1 MQKWFLI
8 IPILILFSYT
18 RVVAQGEDLLL
29 LKADSL
35 YQKNKF
41 AEAQAIYLQL
51 YKRGFF
57 TEASLLK
64 MAFVHEGLG
73 QTAQALFFLSD
84 YFNKTEDT
92 KAYEKIQTIANA
104 GGLVGYE
111 LSDFDRATLWL
122 NNRVDVILPIILS
135 CCLFF
140 LASTFYC
147 TRKAWASGKVISI
160 VFTLFF
166 SGVLFCAVNFLSPPA
181 KAMVVKPTYFM
192 AGPSPASNFLGM
204 VNDGNLVLLEG
215 ELDVWAQVKWNGK
228 AGYIKKNDML
238 RSNRHSLVY

>member
-1 MQKWFLI
+1 MQKWILI
-8 IPILILFSYT
+8 IPILILLTHSQA
-18 RVVAQGEDLLL
+18 RAKGEDMLL

-84 YFNKTEDT
+84 YFNKTEYA
-92 KAYEKIQTIANA
+92 KAYEKIQTIADA

-111 LSDFDRATLWL
+111 LSDFDRTTLWL
-122 NNRVDVILPIILS
+122 SNRATVILPALLS

-140 LASTFYC
+140 LALTIYC
-147 TRKAWASGKVISI
+147 ARKAWASGKVVSI

-166 SGVLFCAVNFLSPPA
+166 TGILFCAINFLSPRG

-192 AGPSPASNFLGM
+192 AGPSPASNLIGM
-204 VNDGNLVLLEG
+204 VNDGNLVLLGG
-215 ELDVWAQVKWNGK
+215 ERDVWAQVTWNGRN
-228 AGYIKKNDML
+228 GYIKKNDML
-238 RSNRHSLVY
+238 FYGK